1 MAIKSIPKD
10 KVEILINHIEQ
21 ELKNID
27 ERASKGS
34 KQDISTALGMAEAIL
49 EITVKKLK
57 GEYSIL
63 MPFSAKH

>member
-10 KVEILINHIEQ
+10 KVEILIKHLEE

-27 ERASKGS
+27 EKASGGS
-34 KQDISTALGMAEAIL
+34 TQHICTALGMAEAIL